1 MNRGKTQKDRP
12 TWRRL
17 HRYNAI
23 FLFAFIVVHMMTHLS
38 GVLGIETYNAVQSA
52 FRVVYRNAI
61 VEVVLLASISAQLI
75 IGAVLLGRR
84 IRGGRT
90 SGFWG
95 WLQILSGGYFLLFM
109 VQHLYSLGMTRLYF
123 DLDTNFYWPA
133 SVMSGPW
140 FVYYF
145 TPYYVLGVFSVLAHI
160 GAGLRFGLI
169 SQGKP
174 VLANRISVSFLVGA
188 AAVALAI
195 PPIIAGALYPI
206 ELPQEWIDYLR
217 FYSPTFNQ

>member
-1 MNRGKTQKDRP
+1 M
-12 TWRRL
+12 
-17 HRYNAI
+17 
-23 FLFAFIVVHMMTHLS
+23 FLFAFIVMHMITHLS
-38 GVLGIETYNAVQSA
+38 GVFGIENYNAVQSA
-52 FRVVYRNAI
+52 FRVVYRNVI
-61 VEVVLLASISAQLI
+61 VEVVLLVSISAQLV
-75 IGAVLLGRR
+75 IGAVLLARRTRSGR
-84 IRGGRT
+84 I

-169 SQGKP
+169 STGKA
-174 VLANRISVSFLVGA
+174 VLANRVGVSFLVV
-188 AAVALAI
+188 AAVIALAI

-206 ELPQEWIDYLR
+206 ELPQQWIDYLR
-217 FYSPTFNQ
+217 FYSPTFNR